1 MSQGKK
7 ILDYTKTVICSLCGG
22 ISIMNHASLLPA
34 EQGVSMSQ
42 FFQIHPDNPQ
52 ARLIKQAVEI
62 IRDGGVVV
70 YPTDS
75 SYAIGCSM
83 GNKAGIERI
92 RRLRQLDDKHNFTL
106 ACRDLSQL
114 GLFAKVDTA
123 AFRLL
128 KTNLPGPYTIILN
141 ATREVPRMLLH
152 PKRRTIGLRVPAQP
166 IAQALLAELGE
177 PLMSV
182 SLILPGESEPMSD
195 PYEIRQVLE
204 HQVDLIIDGGYGGVE
219 ASTVISLVDGEPE
232 IVRVGCGD
240 PAAFA
245 G

>member
-1 MSQGKK
+1 
-7 ILDYTKTVICSLCGG
+7 
-22 ISIMNHASLLPA
+22 MNHASLLPA

-128 KTNLPGPYTIILN
+128 KTNMPGPYTIILN